1 MMENSRVSIEPTGSK
16 IGAIV
21 HNVDLNKE
29 ISPEEKTILQTA
41 LTEFQVIFFEN
52 QKLETAQ
59 QKVATKIF
67 GPLLPSETFFDHPD
81 GDPEVEAVINDEN
94 SPPIGT
100 AIWHSDLTWASE
112 PPGGTSLYAL
122 KTL

>member
-1 MMENSRVSIEPTGSK
+1 MKNSRIYIKPTGSK

-21 HNVDLNKE
+21 HNVDLNNK
-29 ISPEEKTILQTA
+29 ISPEEHNILQTA
-41 LTEFQVIFFEN
+41 LTDYQVIFFEN
-52 QKLETAQ
+52 QILETAQ